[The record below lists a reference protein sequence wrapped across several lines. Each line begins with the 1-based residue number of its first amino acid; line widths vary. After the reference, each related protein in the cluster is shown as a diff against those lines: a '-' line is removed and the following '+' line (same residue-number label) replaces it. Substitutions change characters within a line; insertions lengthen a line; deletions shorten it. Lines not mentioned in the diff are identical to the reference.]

1 MTFESALFQ
10 LSLRTNKKIT
20 KTKTMGRGDKRT
32 AKGKRFK
39 GSYGISRPQKD
50 TKSAAVK
57 TAAPAAAKKAAAH
70 DAAPKKTAEPKKTAA
85 PKKAAAKKK
94 AE

>member
-1 MTFESALFQ
+1 MAFESALFQ

-39 GSYGISRPQKD
+39 GSYGISRPQKAV
-50 TKSAAVK
+50 KSAAAK
-57 TAAPAAAKKAAAH
+57 TAAPAAAKKTAAPAAA
-70 DAAPKKTAEPKKTAA
+70 KKVAA

>member
-1 MTFESALFQ
+1 
-10 LSLRTNKKIT
+10 
-20 KTKTMGRGDKRT
+20 MGRGDKRT

-39 GSYGISRPQKD
+39 GSYGISRPHKAA
-50 TKSAAVK
+50 KSVAAK
-57 TAAPAAAKKAAAH
+57 TAAPAAAKKTAAPAAA
-70 DAAPKKTAEPKKTAA
+70 KKTAAPAAAKKVAA